1 MPFTLKFG
9 AGIRDKL
16 LLSFALLVACI
27 ATFVFLYFPARL
39 EQQAMRA
46 MHAKAE
52 AVRDMTAY
60 SLRAALFFGDS
71 LAVEEVLA
79 GASRN
84 HDLLVL
90 IVRDDQDRIIAHRV
104 NGPEGASLALVRGDG
119 VTEDQSALVSTAPI
133 MHGKMDIGSLT
144 VAFSLTE
151 LRGVIAGAQRSG
163 ALIGLAIFVVGLGLV
178 YAISTLV
185 TRPLSAV
192 ARTVERIA
200 AGDLDLRALETPDA
214 EVAQFVRAFNH
225 MVDKLSGAQQE
236 LSAINQQLEVRVDA
250 RTAALREAAARQRVV
265 QHALTRS
272 EEEARASSEMLQSF
286 INLAPQAI
294 IGVDLKWR
302 VTLWNRAA
310 EKLFGYSEDEV
321 LGGPVP
327 HVPEDQSDA
336 FKEIQERVESDRAV
350 TPTDVMRR
358 RKDGAMINVMC
369 SSGVVR
375 DLTGKPS
382 GYIAIVS
389 DVTERKALE
398 EQLRQSQK
406 MEAIGRL
413 AGGVAHDFNNLL
425 TVITTSTALLLE
437 LERSDEDREDLEAIA
452 SASARAASLTQQLLL
467 FSRRQVLTRQPVDLN
482 VLVRE
487 LNPMLRRLLRENL
500 EVSLVLSEDIG
511 LVTADPTQLHQV
523 IMNLAVNASDA
534 MPTGGRLTIETHDV
548 VLDEHYTHHHPDVPP
563 GPYVML
569 VVTDTGHGMDAVTV
583 SKIFEPF
590 FTTKPVGQGTGL
602 GLATTYAVVAQLG
615 GHIRVYSEPG
625 HGTAFKI
632 FLPHAPADGADRHVE
647 AVREPD
653 EVRDHL
659 PATILLVEDEDS
671 VRRTIKRTLER
682 AGYDVLEASNGEKAL
697 ELAANYAEPIDVVVT
712 DVMMPGMNG
721 REFADAILLTHPG
734 LGVVFMSGYTDETVS
749 QKGLIDTTRTF
760 LQKPF
765 TGDQLL
771 TAIRDLIPAP
781 IEA

>member
-1 MPFTLKFG
+1 
-9 AGIRDKL
+9 
-16 LLSFALLVACI
+16 
-27 ATFVFLYFPARL
+27 
-39 EQQAMRA
+39 
-46 MHAKAE
+46 
-52 AVRDMTAY
+52 
-60 SLRAALFFGDS
+60 
-71 LAVEEVLA
+71 
-79 GASRN
+79 
-84 HDLLVL
+84 
-90 IVRDDQDRIIAHRV
+90 
-104 NGPEGASLALVRGDG
+104 
-119 VTEDQSALVSTAPI
+119 
-133 MHGKMDIGSLT
+133 
-144 VAFSLTE
+144 
-151 LRGVIAGAQRSG
+151 
-163 ALIGLAIFVVGLGLV
+163 
-178 YAISTLV
+178 
-185 TRPLSAV
+185 
-192 ARTVERIA
+192 
-200 AGDLDLRALETPDA
+200 
-214 EVAQFVRAFNH
+214 
-225 MVDKLSGAQQE
+225 
-236 LSAINQQLEVRVDA
+236 
-250 RTAALREAAARQRVV
+250 
-265 QHALTRS
+265 
-272 EEEARASSEMLQSF
+272 
-286 INLAPQAI
+286 
-294 IGVDLKWR
+294 
-302 VTLWNRAA
+302 
-310 EKLFGYSEDEV
+310 
-321 LGGPVP
+321 
-327 HVPEDQSDA
+327 
-336 FKEIQERVESDRAV
+336 
-350 TPTDVMRR
+350 
-358 RKDGAMINVMC
+358 
-369 SSGVVR
+369 
-375 DLTGKPS
+375 
-382 GYIAIVS
+382 
-389 DVTERKALE
+389 
-398 EQLRQSQK
+398 
-406 MEAIGRL
+406 
-413 AGGVAHDFNNLL
+413 
-425 TVITTSTALLLE
+425 
-437 LERSDEDREDLEAIA
+437 
-452 SASARAASLTQQLLL
+452 
-467 FSRRQVLTRQPVDLN
+467 
-482 VLVRE
+482 
-487 LNPMLRRLLRENL
+487 
-500 EVSLVLSEDIG
+500 LSEHIG

>member
-1 MPFTLKFG
+1 MPFTLRFG

-46 MHAKAE
+46 MHARAE
-52 AVRDMTAY
+52 AVSDMTAY

-90 IVRDDQDRIIAHRV
+90 IVRDDQDRVIAHRV
-104 NGPEGASLALVRGDG
+104 NGPQGASLALVSGDG
-119 VTEDQSALVSTAPI
+119 VIEDQSALVSTTPI
-133 MHGKMDIGSLT
+133 IHGKLDIGSLT
-144 VAFSLTE
+144 VVFSLTE
-151 LRGVIAGAQRSG
+151 LREVIAGARHSG
-163 ALIGLAIFVVGLGLV
+163 ALIGLVIFVVGLGLV

-310 EKLFGYSEDEV
+310 EILFGYAEDEV

-375 DLTGKPS
+375 DLTGKPT

-398 EQLRQSQK
+398 EQHRQSQK

-467 FSRRQVLTRQPVDLN
+467 FSRRQVLTHQRVDLN

-500 EVSLVLSEDIG
+500 EVSSVLSDDIG

-534 MPTGGRLTIETHDV
+534 MPAGGRLTIETHDV

-590 FTTKPVGQGTGL
+590 FTTKSVGQGTGF

-632 FLPHAPADGADRHVE
+632 FLPHAPANRADRHVE
-647 AVREPD
+647 PAREPD
-653 EVRDHL
+653 EVRHHL
-659 PATILLVEDEDS
+659 PATILLVEDDDS

-682 AGYDVLEASNGEKAL
+682 AGYDVLEASDGEKAL
-697 ELAANYAEPIDVVVT
+697 ELAASYAEPIDVVVT

-749 QKGLIDTTRTF
+749 QKGLVDATRTF

-771 TAIRDLIPAP
+771 TAIRDLIPALV
-781 IEA
+781 EA